1 MDGMAIPDCIQ
12 ETFNPIQNPFVQP
25 GYYSTFFTP
34 PQYVAD
40 LSNFIHPFSEFKP
53 ERQRIIC
60 PTEKLITGEDNLTAF
75 KQCYDGGSI
84 YKMIEEHGFSPSQYL
99 GLFFVSGLESASSM
113 TATAPDKENLS
124 LFLEWA
130 YENRHSFDAFKS
142 TRSIEKCLENKLSE
156 IWSRT
161 PETICLDKLQEY
173 ILRLDSYLDKLDM
186 LNKLAKSKDKVQEF
200 NFFKDINQSIHN
212 YLQDNIDKIVNAD
225 LLFNTLK
232 QKHQNRYAPSLFI
245 DVFKFSEKRSFFEKD
260 KYRQRRILELF
271 SASYLKRDMNGTL
284 DGHKSDLQKIYESLG
299 GNTELFPYYE
309 YIEKPSTEGTLLM
322 RTRGFKLNSRKSGS
336 GMTRTQIHKR

>member
-12 ETFNPIQNPFVQP
+12 EIFNPIQDLFAQS
-25 GYYSTFFTP
+25 GYYSIFLTP
-34 PQYVAD
+34 PEYVIFTGN
-40 LSNFIHPFSEFKP
+40 LIHPFSEFRP

-130 YENRHSFDAFKS
+130 YENRHSFDALKS

-200 NFFKDINQSIHN
+200 NFFKDINQSVQN
-212 YLQDNIDKIVNAD
+212 YLQNNMDKIVNAD

-245 DVFKFSEKRSFFEKD
+245 DVFRFSEKRSLFEKD
-260 KYRQRRILELF
+260 KYHQRRILELF

-284 DGHKSDLQKIYESLG
+284 DRHKSDLQEIYESFG
-299 GNTELFPYYE
+299 GKIELFPHQVYVK
-309 YIEKPSTEGTLLM
+309 KPSNKGRIVV
-322 RTRGFKLNSRKSGS
+322 RTRGFKLNSRKPNSGV
-336 GMTRTQIHKR
+336 TII